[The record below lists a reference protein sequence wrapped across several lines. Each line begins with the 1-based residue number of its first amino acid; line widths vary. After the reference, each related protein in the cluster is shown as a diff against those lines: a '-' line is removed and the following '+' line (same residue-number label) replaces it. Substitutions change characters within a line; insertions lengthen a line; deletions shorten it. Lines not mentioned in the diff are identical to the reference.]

1 MNQNVTVT
9 QESDTGRNL
18 KFHDNT
24 TGETMT
30 RAQFVK
36 KIENGLYSDS
46 YYVREINGIKT
57 PCSKPDGSE
66 KNNLD

>member
-1 MNQNVTVT
+1 MPNRVIVT
-9 QESDTGRNL
+9 QETKTGRNMR
-18 KFHDNT
+18 FSDVV
-24 TGETMT
+24 TGEVMT

-36 KIENGLYSDS
+36 KIENGTYSDN

-57 PCSKPDGSE
+57 PCGKPDGNE